1 LLQETLNDVVIVYFG
16 EFNFGL
22 LRDFLERAEVW
33 DMSMVIEWML
43 AMKGKYGLE
52 LTQELEP

>member
-1 LLQETLNDVVIVYFG
+1 LNDVVIVYFG